1 MRHIDLVIDD
11 KDAAYY
17 EIENDVLTFD
27 ELRRKIIGNLGRKA
41 LVKSAAVA
49 ESVGLTAMTDEEI
62 EKEIR
67 AVRSK
72 K

>member
-17 EIENDVLTFD
+17 EIENDALTFD
-27 ELRRKIIGNLGRKA
+27 ELKRKIIGDLGRKA
-41 LVKSAAVA
+41 LDKSAAIA
-49 ESVGLTAMTDEEI
+49 ESVGLAQMTDEEI
-62 EKEIR
+62 DKEIR
-67 AVRSK
+67 AARSK